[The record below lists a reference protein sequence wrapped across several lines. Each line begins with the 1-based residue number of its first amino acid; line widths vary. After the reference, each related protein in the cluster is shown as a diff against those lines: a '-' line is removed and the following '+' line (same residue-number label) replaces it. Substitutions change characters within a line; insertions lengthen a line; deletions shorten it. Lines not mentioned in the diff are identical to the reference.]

1 MPVQVTYL
9 GIYVQ
14 GVPSGVR
21 TFTCVSTSIAMF
33 IEMAKRGRLNAPT
46 RALSLTDYERAFGSD
61 TAISEL
67 NRHLQSD
74 R

>member
-21 TFTCVSTSIAMF
+21 TFTGVVCF
-33 IEMAKRGRLNAPT
+33 ITNCREGKPLACIK
-46 RALSLTDYERAFGSD
+46 D
-61 TAISEL
+61 
-67 NRHLQSD
+67 HLDCARWRIPSS
-74 R
+74 